1 MKNPNQIINYNTNK
15 SNRKDGSTKRKEVID
30 IRTDIVA
37 AQMEIA
43 TQLETKTVD
52 QLMSAHCNDDVN
64 KAVLFVKWHKAH
76 QDVKF
81 RDFDKLYSGFYD
93 KSTYSRMVRYCN
105 LVYKYTQ
112 LQNIPERSL
121 RSLIIKLTRM
131 PNETQ
136 ADILNQLTG
145 FIDAIEKLTPR
156 DLRNKIAELLKPY
169 KVKQEKPIVFSRR
182 IVSELEGKSQEEQI
196 AILSEILSI
205 AQGKMEELQGN
216 PKHAN
221 KSHEAETLA
230 DKIQK
235 LLKPQYADTQEKRD
249 VVNTIMRE
257 LKLDNI
263 ENYTGNAMNDNMA
276 LGWKLLNGTLKV
288 SEFANVQN
296 YDDVHEI
303 AVKVLGPKIS
313 SKKREVA

>member
-15 SNRKDGSTKRKEVID
+15 SNRKDGSNKRKEVID
-30 IRTDIVA
+30 IRSDLMA
-37 AQMEIA
+37 SQKEIA
-43 TQLETKTVD
+43 TQLESQTVD

-64 KAVLFVKWHKAH
+64 KAVLFVKW
-76 QDVKF
+76 F
-81 RDFDKLYSGFYD
+81 RDNPSIKHKEFNEQYHNYYD
-93 KSTYSRMVRYCN
+93 KSTYSRMVRYCD

-169 KVKQEKPIVFSRR
+169 KVKQEKPIVFSSR

-205 AQGKMEELQGN
+205 AQDKMKELQANSN
-216 PKHAN
+216 PVN
-221 KSHEAETLA
+221 KSREEETLA
-230 DKIQK
+230 NKIQK

-276 LGWKLLNGTLKV
+276 LAWKLLNGTLQV

-303 AVKVLGPKIS
+303 AVKVLGSKIS